1 MGSRLRKN
9 LLDFGVDLCYF
20 FLGWKRELCIQAS
33 CQQSKH
39 VTCGCSISCLQF
51 GSCHVGHGNQCWLMQ
66 RQGRWPVCASFGMD
80 QLWLCLGLF
89 RFVLSWQQ
97 ICHRKVSYLEP
108 WTMARMLNE
117 TGFRAVL
124 NYATWIV
131 LAWMPQFHTLALNQ
145 CWETDRHFQKPKT
158 GRRYETS
165 LLPKGVRDKLN
176 RGLLLEL
183 IYATC
188 FV

>member
-1 MGSRLRKN
+1 MVSRLRKS
-9 LLDFGVDLCYF
+9 
-20 FLGWKRELCIQAS
+20 LGWKKRHLRS
-33 CQQSKH
+33 KPPVKH

-51 GSCHVGHGNQCWLMQ
+51 GSCRVGHWNQCWLT
-66 RQGRWPVCASFGMD
+66 RKQGRWPVLSCLGTD

-108 WTMARMLNE
+108 WTMARMFNE

-131 LAWMPQFHTLALNQ
+131 PAWMPQFHTLALNQ
-145 CWETDRHFQKPKT
+145 CWETGRDFQKP
-158 GRRYETS
+158 ETALIVRDVTS
-165 LLPKGVRDKLN
+165 KGVRD
-176 RGLLLEL
+176 
-183 IYATC
+183 
-188 FV
+188 